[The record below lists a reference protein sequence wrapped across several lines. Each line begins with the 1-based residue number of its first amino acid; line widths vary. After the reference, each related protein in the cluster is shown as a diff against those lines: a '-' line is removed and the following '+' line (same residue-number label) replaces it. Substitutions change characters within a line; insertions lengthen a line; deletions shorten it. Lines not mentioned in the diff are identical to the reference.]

1 MYSQLCHGG
10 FTALNTRLFQVL
22 LITLSHENGRS
33 KEKRGEIQMA
43 EGTVQSEKDR
53 ERNRR
58 ATAFR
63 VDKTEGN
70 MTGVDIVLQLQNM
83 QWFVITLSS

>member
-1 MYSQLCHGG
+1 
-10 FTALNTRLFQVL
+10 
-22 LITLSHENGRS
+22 
-33 KEKRGEIQMA
+33 MA

-58 ATAFR
+58 ATAFW